1 MMEVTT
7 TMIRH
12 TTQDQR
18 GFTLVEL
25 VLAIAAFGVVALA
38 VTEMFLSIQTIQR
51 KAGYLEAATRAA
63 QQEVESL
70 RNNNY
75 NQLTDGQTLTFTVPE
90 FLPAPKSGSVAISEP
105 LAGIKRVDVTVSYTD
120 HGQAENVEL
129 SSTIGVIGI
138 SQ

>member
-1 MMEVTT
+1 MKANRTT
-7 TMIRH
+7 
-12 TTQDQR
+12 QR

-51 KAGYLEAATRAA
+51 KSAYLESATRAA

-75 NQLTDGQTLTFTVPE
+75 NQLVDGQTLSFAVPE
-90 FLPAPKSGSVAISEP
+90 FLPAPKSGSVDISEP
-105 LAGIKRVDVTVSYTD
+105 VAGIKRVDVTVSFTD
-120 HGQAENVEL
+120 HGQAESVEL